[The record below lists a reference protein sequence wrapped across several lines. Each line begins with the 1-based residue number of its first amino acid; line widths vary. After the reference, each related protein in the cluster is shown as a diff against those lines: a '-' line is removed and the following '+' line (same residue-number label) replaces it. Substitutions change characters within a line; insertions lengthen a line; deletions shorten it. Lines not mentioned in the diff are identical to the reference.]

1 MHRGILSV
9 VYVTFVEIKWLS
21 VNATLI
27 ISLCLQTIMS
37 NIQEGIAREHPVSL
51 LKYIKS
57 ENGILIILLGM
68 DITTVMSAK
77 C

>member
-1 MHRGILSV
+1 
-9 VYVTFVEIKWLS
+9 
-21 VNATLI
+21 
-27 ISLCLQTIMS
+27 MS

-57 ENGILIILLGM
+57 ENGVLIILLGM